1 MNTEK
6 PAEPADQDGDPYH
19 DPYHDPTIANQPKID
34 VTAPLLGWPGPN
46 E

>member
-1 MNTEK
+1 MT
-6 PAEPADQDGDPYH
+6 DP
-19 DPYHDPTIANQPKID
+19 DVPDIVDPTIVNQPKID

>member
-1 MNTEK
+1 MTT
-6 PAEPADQDGDPYH
+6 DQG
-19 DPYHDPTIANQPKID
+19 DPYHDPTIVNQPKID